1 MSKDE
6 SEVNS
11 LRVTK
16 VSFEIVKHKYD
27 GYVDYDGVEK
37 IGKIEIIFDKNLHY
51 NRHDVK
57 DFIHGYLLRESNCL
71 IVDNEIKYFHEIE
84 FAWEDEEQDE
94 RR

>member
-27 GYVDYDGVEK
+27 NYNDLEK
-37 IGKIEIIFDKNLHY
+37 IGKIEIILDKNLHY
-51 NRHDVK
+51 NRHAVK
-57 DFIHGYLLRESNCL
+57 DFIQGHLLRESNCS
-71 IVDNEIKYFHEIE
+71 IIDNEIKYFHEIE

>member
-1 MSKDE
+1 MNKDE

-16 VSFEIVKHKYD
+16 VSFEIGKHT
-27 GYVDYDGVEK
+27 VDYDGIEK
-37 IGKIEIIFDKNLHY
+37 IGKIEIIFDKTRHY
-51 NRHDVK
+51 NRKNSK
-57 DFIHGYLLRESNCL
+57 DFIHCHLLRESNCS
-71 IVDNEIKYFHEIE
+71 IIDNEIKYFYEIE